1 MLRCILG
8 LLWQDSGSIK
18 IDGQETIGIPDYERE
33 KLMRRFGVLFQR
45 NALFDSLTVREN
57 VAFRLIEARHKMRD
71 VARSIALEKLAS
83 VGLSPDVAMLSSAE
97 LSGGMQ
103 KRVALARAIAVDPD
117 ILLLDNPSR
126 VSIPF

>member
-1 MLRCILG
+1 
-8 LLWQDSGSIK
+8 
-18 IDGQETIGIPDYERE
+18 
-33 KLMRRFGVLFQR
+33 MRRFGVLFQR